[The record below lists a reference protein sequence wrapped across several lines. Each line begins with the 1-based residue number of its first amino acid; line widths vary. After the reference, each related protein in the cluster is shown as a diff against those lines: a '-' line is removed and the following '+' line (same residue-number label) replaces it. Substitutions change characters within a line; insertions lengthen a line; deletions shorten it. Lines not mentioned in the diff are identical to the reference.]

1 MARRVLLLACCPASC
16 AAVVADPAAVGPA
29 RLADSLYRR
38 VLSALPVP
46 TVDVLVFSADLSKTL
61 LFLRTMPPVQNQWY
75 SIGGRLLKNEPLR
88 VAAVRKLREETKL
101 RVAPSELVLGGVVEE
116 ASAQPDTRAP
126 RGRTPAL
133 HGGAPL
139 T

>member
-1 MARRVLLLACCPASC
+1 M
-16 AAVVADPAAVGPA
+16 
-29 RLADSLYRR
+29 
-38 VLSALPVP
+38 P
-46 TVDVLVFSADLSKTL
+46 TVDVFVFSADLSKTL

-75 SIGGRLLKNEPLR
+75 SIGGRLLKNEP
-88 VAAVRKLREETKL
+88 L